1 MLRRLWKRELKSL
14 AAGQPVTQ
22 FGTPD
27 PQALRQEELDAM
39 GFNA

>member
-1 MLRRLWKRELKSL
+1 MWRNQLELL
-14 AAGQPVTQ
+14 AAGQAVKA